1 MRKYIQGPCFFQP
14 FKRIL
19 AAVVFLSL
27 LSLAFFAHEKFLSFL
42 PIIGFE
48 FWGVRS
54 LCRGDPLGG
63 PEVQDQ
69 TFGDLGSGRLAEG
82 EW

>member
-1 MRKYIQGPCFFQP
+1 MKNFSR
-14 FKRIL
+14 
-19 AAVVFLSL
+19 
-27 LSLAFFAHEKFLSFL
+27 SF
-42 PIIGFE
+42 
-48 FWGVRS
+48 RS
-54 LCRGDPLGG
+54 LVLSSGGLDPCPRGDPLGG